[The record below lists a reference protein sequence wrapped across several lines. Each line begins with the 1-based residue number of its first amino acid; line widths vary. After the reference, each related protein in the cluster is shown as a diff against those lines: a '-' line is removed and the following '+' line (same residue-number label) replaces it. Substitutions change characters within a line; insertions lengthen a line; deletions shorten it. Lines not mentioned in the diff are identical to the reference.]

1 MDFWRQSARRTD
13 RFSLWSQDRFLKA
26 VAGLLVLCLVIQCFP
41 GSPFLS
47 PASVAAQP
55 GQAAVWRE
63 VDENMWM
70 AEFKGP
76 QDTGN
81 GGSRIL
87 VLRIDPGKYQ
97 FQLYCASE
105 HGRQRLTVKDWCEK
119 YGLLGAFNA
128 GMYQEDGITSVGYL
142 RNFHHVNNSHVNQN
156 RAVLAFNPDNP
167 ELPRAQIIDRD
178 LQDFDS
184 LKPRYRSLVQ
194 SIRMVSLHGKNVWSQ
209 QPGGWST
216 LAIALN
222 RSGEVLVIFNEARTS
237 VYDLIEHLL
246 ALPLSIVN
254 AMYLE
259 GGPQASLF
267 LNTREMTVAKY
278 GSLDNVLD
286 HPGGV
291 QIGWPIPNVI
301 GITRR

>member
-13 RFSLWSQDRFLKA
+13 RFSLWSQNRFLKA
-26 VAGLLVLCLVIQCFP
+26 VACLLFLSLVLHCFP
-41 GSPFLS
+41 GDTTLS
-47 PASVAAQP
+47 PPSVGAQP
-55 GQAAVWRE
+55 GPETAWRE
-63 VDENMWM
+63 VDEKMWL
-70 AEFKGP
+70 AEFEGP
-76 QDTGN
+76 HDTGN
-81 GGSRIL
+81 GGSRIV

-119 YGLLGAFNA
+119 YHLMGAFNA
-128 GMYQEDGITSVGYL
+128 GMYQEDGITSVGYM
-142 RNFHHVNNSHVNQN
+142 RNLHHVNNSHVNKN
-156 RAVLAFNPDNP
+156 RAVLAFNPDSI

-178 LQDFDS
+178 FQDFDS
-184 LKPRYRSLVQ
+184 LKPKYRSLIQ
-194 SIRMVSLHGKNVWSQ
+194 SIRMISLDGKNVWSQ
-209 QPGGWST
+209 QPVGWST

-246 ALPLSIVN
+246 ALQLSIVN

-267 LNTREMTVAKY
+267 LNAREMALAKY

-286 HPGGV
+286 HPGGL

-301 GITRR
+301 GITKR